1 MARVQDL
8 QGTYVRMY
16 IFKLLGQYF
25 LCTVF
30 ASYVVSTKLKLIMN
44 VLATVLSIH
53 QHKDGKLNC
62 IYLIWLPNSIF
73 LNLYIRKVGR

>member
-1 MARVQDL
+1 M
-8 QGTYVRMY
+8 QGMYVRMY

-44 VLATVLSIH
+44 VFAICRAKHIYTPAQRCYCI
-53 QHKDGKLNC
+53 GKFF
-62 IYLIWLPNSIF
+62 IF
-73 LNLYIRKVGR
+73 EDLL